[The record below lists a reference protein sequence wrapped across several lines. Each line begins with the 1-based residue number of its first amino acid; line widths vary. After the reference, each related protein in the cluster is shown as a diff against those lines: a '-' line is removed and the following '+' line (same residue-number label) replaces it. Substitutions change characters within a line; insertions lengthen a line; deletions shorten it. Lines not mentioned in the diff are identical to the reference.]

1 MLAHV
6 AALLV
11 GWWAIDPDDRAP
23 PTLVDIEVAP
33 PPPKVEALPEEVA
46 RAPEEVAPQAEDEV
60 PAPPEPPGD
69 LPIDA
74 GIDAPIDAGIDA
86 PIDAGIDAAPDAP
99 IDAGIDAAPDAP
111 GPVPPGADAGID
123 AGELLALADAA
134 VPAADAGAPADDA
147 ARLAIVDPWQTPQ
160 GAGSGAEAGAGSA
173 GSASAAATTGAGS
186 AGSASDPAVEG
197 APTTAG
203 TAANL
208 LTYFPQGHTTTLLI
222 RFDRLRDTEWGPQAE
237 RLLRPMPDYR
247 VLFGASDARVAEKL
261 DTIIISTPEPQN
273 AIATTLVARTRLGR
287 SALRGFLG
295 AVNPVTWSATKGG
308 LLGRRGGRVYPQD
321 RRVFLSPFKGW
332 FLLAQPTDL
341 PGLLGASPGD
351 LDQIEATGKLPA
363 WLAGIRAIEAESG
376 EPRGPALV
384 MTLALGGGRRNLGDN
399 DFGLGVKTFPLP
411 DRISLA
417 AEVVPQG
424 WLARGNIRFTSEAA
438 AREFVAAAEAAR
450 QRITDS
456 RLLQAAVGKP
466 ASRVI
471 ANLSFAQSGPRVSYA
486 TSISIA
492 DMRAIMAVAAQQLD
506 AYFGARMPPP

>member
-1 MLAHV
+1 V
-6 AALLV
+6 
-11 GWWAIDPDDRAP
+11 
-23 PTLVDIEVAP
+23 
-33 PPPKVEALPEEVA
+33 PE
-46 RAPEEVAPQAEDEV
+46 
-60 PAPPEPPGD
+60 
-69 LPIDA
+69 
-74 GIDAPIDAGIDA
+74 
-86 PIDAGIDAAPDAP
+86 
-99 IDAGIDAAPDAP
+99 
-111 GPVPPGADAGID
+111 PPGADAGIA
-123 AGELLALADAA
+123 AGELLALADAG
-134 VPAADAGAPADDA
+134 VPDA

-160 GAGSGAEAGAGSA
+160 GSGSGTEAGS
-173 GSASAAATTGAGS
+173 GS
-186 AGSASDPAVEG
+186 AGSASDPAVDG

-203 TAANL
+203 TAATL

-247 VLFGASDARVAEKL
+247 VLFGASDARIAVKL
-261 DTIIISTPEPQN
+261 DTIIISTPQPQD

-287 SALRGFLG
+287 LALRGFLG
-295 AVNPVTWSATKGG
+295 AVNPVTWSASKGG
-308 LLGRRGGRVYPQD
+308 LLGRRGGKVFPQD
-321 RRVFLSPFKGW
+321 KRVFLSPFKGW

-341 PGLLGASPGD
+341 PGLLAASPGD
-351 LDQIEATGKLPA
+351 IEQSEATGKLPA

-384 MTLALGGGRRNLGDN
+384 MTLALGGGRQDLGDN

-417 AEVVPQG
+417 AEVVTGG
-424 WLARGNIRFTSEAA
+424 WLARGNIRFTSDAA
-438 AREFVAAAEAAR
+438 AREFVVAAEAAR

-466 ASRVI
+466 AARVI

-492 DMRAIMAVAAQQLD
+492 DMRAIMAVAAQQVD